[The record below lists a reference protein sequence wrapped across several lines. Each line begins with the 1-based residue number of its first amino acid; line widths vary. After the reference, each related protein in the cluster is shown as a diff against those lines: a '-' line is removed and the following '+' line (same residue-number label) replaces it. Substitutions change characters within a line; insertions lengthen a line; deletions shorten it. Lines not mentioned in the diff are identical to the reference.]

1 MEKGV
6 EAAMQE
12 QLSALSGN
20 VSVCETRVQ
29 KAVVLSGCATGV
41 FACVCLCR

>member
-12 QLSALSGN
+12 QLSALSVN
-20 VSVCETRVQ
+20 LTRVRWCYL
-29 KAVVLSGCATGV
+29 VLLACKCATGV
-41 FACVCLCR
+41 FACACLCH